1 MAYLTLVL
9 ENREVRK
16 FVLGRSVTTIGR
28 SQENDIVI
36 NNLALSRQH
45 AQVEFRSGNYAVQDL
60 KSQNGVYVN
69 GKRIHDPVELG
80 DGDRITLGTYQFVFK
95 DEAGSVERPKV
106 RAAPKPVPSQAPPPP
121 EDEEQDE
128 SVPLLVL
135 KYNDMELQ
143 RFPLKSGD
151 CTVGRAKECDIQI
164 PERRLSRNHC
174 RIVRDD
180 RGRVRLEDL
189 GSQNGTY
196 VNRRRIRG
204 NHDLTNGDVLNFAE
218 YSILFLSHSTDYS
231 GPDSVHA
238 GQAVRAINPRNGDR
252 AGNGDIA
259 IEETMMPP
267 AYGDESDEPVRPTED
282 WEDPERDATP
292 APPVMARPRE
302 RDRPSAPPAERSRQA
317 PERERKDERKED
329 RNKERPSA
337 PARPGFVGEAK
348 GEPIVEPPDRARDRA
363 RRRGEESKPAPERP
377 KLEPPKRRGA
387 SQRPPPVGDPRS
399 RPKRSTK
406 ERTRRPDEVDVPD
419 RNEMPAPDEDLD
431 EWYKARD
438 EKSNLYDPIN
448 RDPPEDESALLKRSQ
463 SSISRVL
470 EPMTVNKHEIDHNL
484 RKRAQKRS
492 SRRFYVEVF
501 HDEKKL
507 FSGPL
512 TEPVTIL
519 GKDPESD
526 IQIKGRYV
534 AGRHSLF
541 VMVRDS
547 LLLVRLGS
555 SSATRVNGL
564 PKLQA
569 FLKAG
574 DIVQIDE
581 TTIKIAED

>member
-16 FVLGRSVTTIGR
+16 FVLSRNATTIGR

-45 AQVEFRSGNYAVQDL
+45 AQIDFQSGKYHVQDL

-69 GKRIHDPVELG
+69 GKRIHDAASLG

-95 DEAGSVERPKV
+95 DEQPNNLDRPKV
-106 RAAPKPVPSQAPPPP
+106 RAAPRPPSQPPRQVE
-121 EDEEQDE
+121 EDEPDE

-151 CTVGRAKECDIQI
+151 CSVGRAKECDIQI

-174 RIVRDD
+174 KIVRDD
-180 RGRVRLEDL
+180 RGRVILEDL

-196 VNRRRIRG
+196 VNRKRIRG
-204 NHDLTNGDVLNFAE
+204 NQELSNGDILNFAE
-218 YSILFLSHSTDYS
+218 YSILFLSHVADYA

-238 GQAVRAINPRNGDR
+238 GQAAKGVSLRGLERNG
-252 AGNGDIA
+252 ADIA
-259 IEETMMPP
+259 GEETVLPS
-267 AYGDESDEPVRPTED
+267 AYGDEGDEPVRPSEG
-282 WEDPERDATP
+282 WEDPESARTP
-292 APPVMARPRE
+292 VPPLSSLPK
-302 RDRPSAPPAERSRQA
+302 RDRPSAPPVVARRDRPA
-317 PERERKDERKED
+317 PEKR
-329 RNKERPSA
+329 ERPSA
-337 PARPGFVGEAK
+337 PPASDRPGFADARRA
-348 GEPIVEPPDRARDRA
+348 EPIVEPPDRARDRA
-363 RRRGEESKPAPERP
+363 KKRTEDGAPERP
-377 KLEPPKRRGA
+377 KLEPVKRRPPSG
-387 SQRPPPVGDPRS
+387 RPPVGDPRA
-399 RPKRSTK
+399 RPKRSK
-406 ERTRRPDEVDVPD
+406 DRPRRADEVDVPD
-419 RNEMPAPDEDLD
+419 RDEMPPPDEELD
-431 EWYKARD
+431 EWYRSRD
-438 EKSNLYDPIN
+438 EKSNLYDPV
-448 RDPPEDESALLKRSQ
+448 DQAPPEDESALLKRSQ

-484 RKRAQKRS
+484 RRKAQKRPV
-492 SRRFYVEVF
+492 RRFYVDVF
-501 HDEKKL
+501 HDDQKL

-526 IQIKGRYV
+526 IQLKGRYV

-581 TTIKIAED
+581 TTIKISED